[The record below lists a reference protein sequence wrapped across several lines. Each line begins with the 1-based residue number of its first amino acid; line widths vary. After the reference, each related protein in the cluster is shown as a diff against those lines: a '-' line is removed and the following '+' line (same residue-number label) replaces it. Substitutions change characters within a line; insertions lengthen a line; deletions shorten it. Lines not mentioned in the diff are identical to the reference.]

1 MRIEAKQNLNAILE
15 SGTQRKNNNSL
26 FDKLWYTKRIK
37 TTMQRG
43 ELETQGFVFDGQ
55 GFIANS
61 SMMVKVTDEDFV
73 ENLAAI
79 QMPGSLL
86 TKQAT
91 LSPGQGNL
99 SARRKNSNALKH
111 LVVKNTI

>member
-15 SGTQRKNNNSL
+15 SVTHRKNYNSL

-79 QMPGSLL
+79 
-86 TKQAT
+86 
-91 LSPGQGNL
+91 
-99 SARRKNSNALKH
+99 
-111 LVVKNTI
+111 